1 MIENSLSDGAL
12 YPYRDPNTGRGDAER
27 MLEILKA
34 YWMAASEV
42 FAEGWGL
49 PARKSR
55 LMHGVGIVSLGFV
68 MDAIADRFDEDGI
81 PTDRFFADDLELI
94 APVCRWTSG
103 EWDFGGG
110 VRRKWNEL
118 QNLEKDIQLAANL
131 LLRHYRTE
139 KMALL
144 RAES

>member
-1 MIENSLSDGAL
+1 LPE
-12 YPYRDPNTGRGDAER
+12 RVDAER

-34 YWMAASEV
+34 YWTAASEV

-68 MDAIADRFDEDGI
+68 MDAIADRFDEGGL
-81 PTDRFFADDLELI
+81 PTDRFFAEDLELI
-94 APVCRWTSG
+94 APVCRWTNG

-118 QNLEKDIQLAANL
+118 KNLEKDIQLAANH

-139 KMALL
+139 KMALI
-144 RAES
+144 RGTSQG